1 MAEVEHPIAVFLS
14 VVSSLLVGLML
25 ILVPWTTLWDSNYF
39 IGPHPGLSLWVLSA
53 FTRGAVSGLGV
64 INVLLA
70 FHEAHAHL
78 ASNIERG

>member
-1 MAEVEHPIAVFLS
+1 MEHPVAVFLS

-25 ILVPWTTLWDSNYF
+25 VLVPWTTLWDSNYF
-39 IGPHPGLSLWVLSA
+39 INPYPALRIWVLNA

-78 ASNIERG
+78 ARNIERA